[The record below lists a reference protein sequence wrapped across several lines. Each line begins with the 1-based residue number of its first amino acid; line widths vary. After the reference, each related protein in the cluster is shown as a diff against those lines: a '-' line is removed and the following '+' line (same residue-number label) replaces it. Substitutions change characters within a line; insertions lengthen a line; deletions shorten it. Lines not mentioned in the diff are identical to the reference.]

1 MTMSKLYFMTNSLAA
16 GGAEKVITVLLNKL
30 SELGID
36 VELICLEHNDFYHL
50 SEDIKRTYLS
60 DFTGKEAGVKKLFT
74 IPLLAWRLKQYIKKE
89 NITLVQSHIYR
100 SNYINILAKLFGS
113 SHNVQIVN
121 AGTMSKYKKE
131 GLLGKINLLLIKYL
145 YPKSDLIILKSQGM
159 QLDMQEL
166 FNFQCENII
175 INNPYDI
182 EKIEYMKKE
191 TIDDFDFR
199 TDKKYLISVGRFE
212 TFKRQDIIIRSMK
225 NLIHKQDIE
234 LILIGDGIKK
244 DKLVQ
249 LSKELGVENKVHF
262 LGRVN
267 NPYKYIARSDIYILS
282 SDNGEGFPN
291 VLLESMICKTPVISS
306 DCLSGPREIL
316 APNTDIDFQLK
327 NSIEKA
333 KYGLLFP
340 VGDVDSLSEAIK
352 QLLDNEKL
360 KDSYS
365 EKAYQRAHDFSVEKI
380 VEQYKKVLNNE

>member
-244 DKLVQ
+244 DKLIQ
-249 LSKELGVENKVHF
+249 LSKELGVANKVHF
-262 LGRVN
+262 LGRVS
-267 NPYKYIARSDIYILS
+267 NPYKYIARSDAYILS
-282 SDNGEGFPN
+282 SENGEGFPN
-291 VLLESMICKTPVISS
+291 VLVESMICKTPVISS
-306 DCLSGPREIL
+306 DCISGPREIL
-316 APNTDIDFQLK
+316 APDTSIDFQLK
-327 NSIEKA
+327 EGIEKT
-333 KYGLLFP
+333 KYGILFS
-340 VGDVDSLSEAIK
+340 VGNVDSLNKAIK
-352 QLLDNEKL
+352 QILDNEEL
-360 KDSYS
+360 KETYK
-365 EKAYQRAHDFSVEKI
+365 EKAYERVHDFAVEKI
-380 VEQYKKVLNNE
+380 VEQYKEILNV

>member
-1 MTMSKLYFMTNSLAA
+1 MGKIYFMTNSLSA

-30 SELGID
+30 NESGTD
-36 VELICLEHNDFYHL
+36 VELIALEHNDFYHL

-60 DFTGKEAGVKKLFT
+60 DFTGKEGGVKKLFA
-74 IPLLAWRLKQYIKKE
+74 IPLFAWRLKQYIKKE
-89 NITLVQSHIYR
+89 KITLVQSHIYR

-113 SHNVQIVN
+113 LHHVQIVN
-121 AGTMSKYKKE
+121 AGTMSKYKNE
-131 GLLGKINLLLIKYL
+131 GFLGKINLLLIKYL